1 MNRTKIAAFALAGVI
16 GSSISLLAQDT
27 PPKLT
32 NDEINKGAV
41 LLKHKDY
48 SKEDPMPLVHK
59 YEGLRVSDVLDA
71 LQAIGIQDITL
82 MDKSIRPLWKDTTE
96 KATHRIYGV
105 AVTYQY

>member
-1 MNRTKIAAFALAGVI
+1 MNRSTIAAFALAGVL
-16 GSSISLLAQDT
+16 GGSISLLAQDA

-32 NDEINKGAV
+32 NDQINQGAV
-41 LLKHKDY
+41 LLKYKDY
-48 SKEDPMPLVHK
+48 SNEDPMKVVHE

-82 MDKSIRPLWKDTTE
+82 MDKSIRPLWKDNTE

-105 AVTYQY
+105 AITYQY